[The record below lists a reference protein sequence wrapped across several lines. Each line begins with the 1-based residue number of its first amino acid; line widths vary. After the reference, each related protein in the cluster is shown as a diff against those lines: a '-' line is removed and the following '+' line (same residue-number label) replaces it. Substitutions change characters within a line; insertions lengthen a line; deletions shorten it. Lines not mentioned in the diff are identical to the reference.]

1 MKTILV
7 VDDSSICLDIVE
19 AWLLDNG
26 YKVLTAK
33 NGKDGYNLCKQHK
46 PDAVILDIQMPDM
59 YGSEVAEAIK
69 NDASISNTPIIYN
82 TGIVERQDVPKG
94 NLICG
99 QYVIAKPFDGD
110 ELREI
115 LQKVL

>member
-33 NGKDGYNLCKQHK
+33 NGKEGYNLCKQHK
-46 PDAVILDIQMPDM
+46 PDAVILDIEMPDM
-59 YGSEVAEAIK
+59 FGSEVAEAIK
-69 NDASISNTPIIYN
+69 TDVSISNTPIIFN
-82 TGIVERQDVPKG
+82 TGIIERREIPKD
-94 NLICG
+94 NLISG
-99 QYVIAKPFDGD
+99 QYIIAKPFNGD

-115 LQKVL
+115 LQRVL